1 MEKKTVFTREDY
13 NKLSEE
19 LNRLKTEGRDD
30 IAEKIKEARSHG
42 DLSENAEYD
51 EAMNEQAKLEAEIA
65 KLEADLRN
73 AKILDETE
81 LTTEFV
87 RIGSKV
93 KLYDMDFEEEVEYK
107 IQIFKLLNSRKKFIS
122 AIVKASFS
130 ALKELGF
137 EVSKTHGT
145 KELIYDII
153 NTIISD
159 LLLTKQNLE
168 EGLNAEELFD
178 FEKSAHIKSLSR
190 SLIKET
196 FCLKY
201 DDCNGTLLCKNF
213 QPELIYTDE
222 NGNKN
227 IITTF
232 SDLF

>member
-19 LNRLKTEGRDD
+19 LNKLKTEGRDD

-107 IQIFKLLNSRKKFIS
+107 I
-122 AIVKASFS
+122 
-130 ALKELGF
+130 LGK
-137 EVSKTHGT
+137 SDLDNG
-145 KELIYDII
+145 
-153 NTIISD
+153 IISD
-159 LLLTKQNLE
+159 LSPVGSAVMGKKVGDIAGVQTPSGKVIKMEILE
-168 EGLNAEELFD
+168 IS
-178 FEKSAHIKSLSR
+178 K
-190 SLIKET
+190 
-196 FCLKY
+196 
-201 DDCNGTLLCKNF
+201 
-213 QPELIYTDE
+213 
-222 NGNKN
+222 
-227 IITTF
+227 
-232 SDLF
+232 

>member
-107 IQIFKLLNSRKKFIS
+107 I
-122 AIVKASFS
+122 
-130 ALKELGF
+130 LGK
-137 EVSKTHGT
+137 SDLDNG
-145 KELIYDII
+145 
-153 NTIISD
+153 IISD
-159 LLLTKQNLE
+159 LSPVGSAVMGKKVGDISEFQTPSGKVIKMEILE
-168 EGLNAEELFD
+168 
-178 FEKSAHIKSLSR
+178 
-190 SLIKET
+190 
-196 FCLKY
+196 
-201 DDCNGTLLCKNF
+201 
-213 QPELIYTDE
+213 IY
-222 NGNKN
+222 K
-227 IITTF
+227 
-232 SDLF
+232 

>member
-65 KLEADLRN
+65 KLESDLRH
-73 AKILDETE
+73 AKILDEAE

-107 IQIFKLLNSRKKFIS
+107 I
-122 AIVKASFS
+122 
-130 ALKELGF
+130 LGKSDL
-137 EVSKTHGT
+137 E
-145 KELIYDII
+145 
-153 NTIISD
+153 NNIISD
-159 LLLTKQNLE
+159 LSPVGSALMGKKVGDIAEVVTPSGKIIKMEILE
-168 EGLNAEELFD
+168 IS
-178 FEKSAHIKSLSR
+178 K
-190 SLIKET
+190 
-196 FCLKY
+196 
-201 DDCNGTLLCKNF
+201 
-213 QPELIYTDE
+213 
-222 NGNKN
+222 
-227 IITTF
+227 
-232 SDLF
+232 